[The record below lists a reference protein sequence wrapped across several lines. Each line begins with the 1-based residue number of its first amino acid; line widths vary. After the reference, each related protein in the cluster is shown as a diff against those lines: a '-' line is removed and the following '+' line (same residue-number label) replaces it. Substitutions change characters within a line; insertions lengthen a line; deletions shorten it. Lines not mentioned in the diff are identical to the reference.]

1 MGTRLYVVGAAL
13 GLCCQEMCNWRTW
26 VIGACSSPRGWSGT
40 GTGSPASG
48 HSPKASRTQGA
59 FGQCSQGQGGIVG
72 VSCAGPGLVL
82 SDPWGTLPTRHI
94 LWFLIG
100 GLWLPSFFGTGP
112 YLKPHSWLGSLFW
125 QNQCCVA
132 LFGVQILFGWCFW
145 EWLVGCWCVS
155 EFTVL
160 RDTKTSLDL
169 ILLLAML
176 RKENQGDFER
186 TVVKVDS
193 IIDSVRY
200 LKILLM

>member
-1 MGTRLYVVGAAL
+1 MAWTNELEERVTSLRYFRGIGQCDNQNIHFWLGSSRYWLGWAL
-13 GLCCQEMCNWRTW
+13 VSARVCSLAWWAQGCMWWELPLACAVRRCATARTW

-82 SDPWGTLPTRHI
+82 SDPWGTLPTQHI

-112 YLKPHSWLGSLFW
+112 YLKPHSWLGRV
-125 QNQCCVA
+125 C
-132 LFGVQILFGWCFW
+132 FGRINVVLHCLVCRFCLIGVFGSGW
-145 EWLVGCWCVS
+145 
-155 EFTVL
+155 
-160 RDTKTSLDL
+160 
-169 ILLLAML
+169 
-176 RKENQGDFER
+176 
-186 TVVKVDS
+186 
-193 IIDSVRY
+193 
-200 LKILLM
+200 